1 MNGDDEDNKEI
12 MIINGRDRKARPL
25 SKSSTIVS
33 NMESVKQIRIYVK
46 PDDRTKA
53 EEVLNNVK

>member
-1 MNGDDEDNKEI
+1 ME
-12 MIINGRDRKARPL
+12 
-25 SKSSTIVS
+25 IVS

-46 PDDRTKA
+46 HDDRTKA